1 MLIHNCSYSVIADEN
16 IKYHAATDFNYF
28 INIKKTEG
36 LILFLQSTSVG
47 EKETM
52 VNISLMSE
60 TGSYIFLLIIMMAA
74 DVNIG
79 QKKKIIL

>member
-1 MLIHNCSYSVIADEN
+1 M
-16 IKYHAATDFNYF
+16 
-28 INIKKTEG
+28 
-36 LILFLQSTSVG
+36 SVG